1 MSVERV
7 LEKLHAYVREGLWLP
22 AGYRILSAERIDE
35 FIDKIRDSLPNEIGR
50 AKVIARDGDLFV
62 RDAQER
68 AEAMLAEASAKH
80 DELLDEHE
88 IVRRARA
95 TAEAVLRDAQERA
108 KKVREG
114 ADHYAEQMLAE
125 LEGRLGGA
133 LASVRKGRDALAGR
147 LPQPGV
153 TQAAGSD
160 PLADAAAKNKRLAFD
175 AQAPEEA
182 EAVEVLSS

>member
-7 LEKLHAYVREGLWLP
+7 LEKLQSYVREGMWLP
-22 AGYRILSAERIDE
+22 GGYRILSAERIDE
-35 FIDKIRDSLPNEIGR
+35 FVDKIRDSLPNEIGR
-50 AKVIARDGDLFV
+50 AKVIARDGDLLV
-62 RDAQER
+62 RNAQER

-80 DELLDEHE
+80 EELLDEHE

-147 LPQPGV
+147 VSPP
-153 TQAAGSD
+153 AATVAATND
-160 PLADAAAKNKRLAFD
+160 PLADAAAKSKRLAFD

-182 EAVEVLSS
+182 EVVEVGS

>member
-7 LEKLHAYVREGLWLP
+7 LEKLQAYVQEGMWLP
-22 AGYRILSAERIDE
+22 AGYRILSAERIEE
-35 FIDKIRDSLPNEIGR
+35 FVDKIRDSLPNEIGR
-50 AKVIARDGDLFV
+50 AKVIARDGDLLV
-62 RDAQER
+62 RNAQER
-68 AEAMLAEASAKH
+68 AEALLAEASAKH
-80 DELLDEHE
+80 EELLDEHE

-147 LPQPGV
+147 VPQPAAAAAV
-153 TQAAGSD
+153 TTD
-160 PLADAAAKNKRLAFD
+160 PPADAAAKNKRLAFD

-182 EAVEVLSS
+182 EAVEALS